1 MKKSYSICFSDPL
14 LDKKYSSSVVS
25 LGDYFALMKCIKNEN
40 EDKLN
45 LRLELEILK
54 ITVTHNYNNET
65 IDEHIMVR
73 YDIDIEE
80 SIENC
85 VRRMVIRFEKELLSQ
100 Q

>member
-1 MKKSYSICFSDPL
+1 MKKSYSICFSDTL

-25 LGDYFALMKCIKNEN
+25 LGDYFTLTESIKNEN

-54 ITVTHNYNNET
+54 ITVTRNYNNET
-65 IDEHIMVR
+65 IDEHIMVQ

-80 SIENC
+80 SIENS

>member
-1 MKKSYSICFSDPL
+1 M
-14 LDKKYSSSVVS
+14 SVVS
-25 LGDYFALMKCIKNEN
+25 LGDYFTLTESIKNEN

-54 ITVTHNYNNET
+54 ITVTRNYNNET
-65 IDEHIMVR
+65 IDEHIMVQ

-80 SIENC
+80 SIENS